1 MTEIEKV
8 RQRIAGLI
16 NARYKTSN
24 FREDMIQIALIEYA
38 NGSTIYQGIAKA
50 KRCERAWTKPKRLYG
65 EMSFDAMD
73 KAGLEA
79 VQSQELMAGRKKKAT
94 IALILISGIATR
106 HLSQLTG
113 RSRDRCNV
121 RKRQI
126 RALLDLAPAKVG
138 RPATV

>member
-1 MTEIEKV
+1 MSDITKV
-8 RQRIAGLI
+8 RERIAGLI
-16 NARYKTSN
+16 SARYSNSN
-24 FREDMIQIALIEYA
+24 FKEDMIQIALIEYA
-38 NGSTIYQGIAKA
+38 NGSTIYQSIAKA
-50 KRCERAWTKPKRLYG
+50 RRSERQWTKPKRLYG

>member
-1 MTEIEKV
+1 MTDIAKI
-8 RQRIAGLI
+8 RDRISGLI

-24 FREDMIQIALIEYA
+24 FREDMVQIALIEYA

-50 KRCERAWTKPKRLYG
+50 KRAERAWTKPKRLYG
-65 EMSFDAMD
+65 EMSFEAMD

-79 VQSQELMAGRKKKAT
+79 MQTQELMAERKHQAT
-94 IALILISGIATR
+94 ITLIQIAGLATK
-106 HLSQLTG
+106 HLSRLTG

-126 RALLDLAPAKVG
+126 RALLDLPPAKIG